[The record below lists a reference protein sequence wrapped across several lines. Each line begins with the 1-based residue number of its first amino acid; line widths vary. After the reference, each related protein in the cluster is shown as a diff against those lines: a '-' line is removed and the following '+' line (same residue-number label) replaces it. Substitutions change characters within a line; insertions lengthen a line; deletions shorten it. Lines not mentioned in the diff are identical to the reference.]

1 GGFSHDQQA
10 DWYFLR
16 LADYRPLKKRKM

>member
-1 GGFSHDQQA
+1 GFSHDQQA